1 MINFTKELPQNTTVI
16 QSEHTEQYSK
26 SSNEQRHL
34 ETVYDIRGVICRRI
48 SDAVFAL
55 YIAIVKATRC
65 KEILWLLNTK
75 YLTQNNPL
83 QNKVGT

>member
-1 MINFTKELPQNTTVI
+1 MINLTKELPQSTTVI

-34 ETVYDIRGVICRRI
+34 EAVYDIRGVIYRRI

-55 YIAIVKATRC
+55 YIAIAKATRC